1 MAATATAARV
11 SDDATRPNN
20 NAQAWATVDADRCV
34 AEWQTGCSFTI
45 IANRMGEGFNR
56 NKVAGW
62 LNRQGYR
69 RKFPLVHKP
78 YPAVRVAVPRKLE
91 LLASPVATKPKPL
104 TRPYTPHTPATTPKL
119 LQQRENIRKSPTT
132 FSPNRTPAT
141 LLNLAKDG
149 CKYPLGQSGNYS
161 YCNQKRVPGVPY
173 CGVHARLVYAT
184 PKVR

>member
-1 MAATATAARV
+1 MAA
-11 SDDATRPNN
+11 NY
-20 NAQAWATVDADRCV
+20 NAQAWATADAERCI
-34 AEWQTGCSFTI
+34 AEWRTGCSFTI
-45 IANRMGEGFNR
+45 IASRMGAGFTR

-78 YPAVRVAVPRKLE
+78 YPAIRVAVPRKLE
-91 LLASPVATKPKPL
+91 LLPSPLVPSPLVPTVSSKTKPL
-104 TRPYTPHTPATTPKL
+104 TRPYVPATPATTPKL
-119 LQQRENIRKSPTT
+119 QQQRENIKNSPNE
-132 FSPNRTPAT
+132 FSPNRAPAT

-149 CKYPLGQSGNYS
+149 CKYPLGERGNYS
-161 YCNQKRVPGVPY
+161 YCNQKRVAGVPY